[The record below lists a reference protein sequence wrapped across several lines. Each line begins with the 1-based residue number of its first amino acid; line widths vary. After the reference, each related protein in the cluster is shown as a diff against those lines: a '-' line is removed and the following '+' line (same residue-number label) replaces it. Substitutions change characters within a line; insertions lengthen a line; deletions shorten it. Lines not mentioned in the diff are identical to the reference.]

1 MTRAVDV
8 VGEPPPP
15 PPRSPKVPGRP
26 PAVELAAAILI
37 VGGAV
42 NLIGAV
48 LATASSSGPADPFL
62 WLTVL
67 VNVASVGLG
76 LATRFGRLWL
86 VTVNYAAILAFL
98 DLLGASVNA
107 AALMLGLAEIL
118 VVIILIRHKPWFDE
132 RGRPPGVAGTLGPP
146 AAEPGAGSALH
157 AADREAA
164 DEVALEDE
172 EHDRDG

>member
-132 RGRPPGVAGTLGPP
+132 RGRPLGLAEDARAAGN
-146 AAEPGAGSALH
+146 
-157 AADREAA
+157 
-164 DEVALEDE
+164 
-172 EHDRDG
+172 